1 MLFIQNPLTSQFF
14 HYYEWMYS
22 PKTAQKHRVHRR
34 SFSYLLGPLPRPCG
48 LSLSLWGD
56 KKYNDK
62 AMMGSKTGWTATGC
76 TGTATWKIGDT
87 GKMLVVMWS
96 IPFDQN
102 WYKILSNHFESK
114 NVNDTFVLMWWIP
127 FDLKLV
133 IPTPRMVFFFVHAS
147 YYHPLSN
154 TSYDL
159 WWPYERYSNWCAVG
173 IMPVQE
179 DTSDLWDKMYY
190 GPELNFTRKEFYD
203 SDPRYRYQRFTSLEW
218 KSFTCVSASS
228 KIHQTL

>member
-1 MLFIQNPLTSQFF
+1 MLWCSHHSLCSNHFIWPFMDSHAPSVTVIYLHLWWSCFDWKDPPPFRNFSKNSSVLVCDGF
-14 HYYEWMYS
+14 
-22 PKTAQKHRVHRR
+22 PKNAI
-34 SFSYLLGPLPRPCG
+34 FLCYGC
-48 LSLSLWGD
+48 LSLSQWGD

-133 IPTPRMVFFFVHAS
+133 IPTPRMVFFFVHTI
-147 YYHPLSN
+147 Y
-154 TSYDL
+154 
-159 WWPYERYSNWCAVG
+159 
-173 IMPVQE
+173 
-179 DTSDLWDKMYY
+179 
-190 GPELNFTRKEFYD
+190 LNFD
-203 SDPRYRYQRFTSLEW
+203 I
-218 KSFTCVSASS
+218 SAKCWPSWT
-228 KIHQTL
+228 KFDI